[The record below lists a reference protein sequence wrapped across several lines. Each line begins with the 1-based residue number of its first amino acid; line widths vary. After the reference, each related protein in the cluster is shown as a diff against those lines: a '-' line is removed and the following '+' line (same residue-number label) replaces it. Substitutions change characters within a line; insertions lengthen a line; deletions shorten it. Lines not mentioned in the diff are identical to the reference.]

1 MNGKRVMILGAGL
14 FQLPA
19 IRKAV
24 DLGHYVITVNYLPE
38 NVGHKVSHCCVNCST
53 TDREGVARAA
63 RELGVDGVLTFSSDV
78 AVPTVGYVCEQLD
91 LPGVSLAAAE
101 TMTQKHLFRAFLQE
115 HGLPHPKFAIA
126 ENAAELREIS
136 GDLRFPVIFKPVDSS
151 GSRGLTKLD
160 IPDESAIAA
169 AFDYA
174 KSFSRSGVVC
184 VEEFVEGTDISGDG
198 VLCNGSFSFIAITCK
213 HLSGLIVTGH
223 SMPAN
228 ISNEAQVQVIDSLEK
243 CCRALGYTDGPLN
256 FDVIVA
262 AEQIVIIEM
271 SARNGG
277 NGIPS
282 VIDRATGIDVE
293 VASLQQ
299 ALGEEPKVLLE
310 SPTNRGAGSWIFG
323 NARGGL
329 LRNLRGLKAIRA
341 EVAEVFDLYLAVQ
354 PGSPVRPFDH
364 NGNLIGCA
372 LFDCKS
378 EKDYEDITRRIS
390 HALQIWIDPI

>member
-1 MNGKRVMILGAGL
+1 MILGAGL

-24 DLGHYVITVNYLPE
+24 DLGHYVITVDYLPE
-38 NVGHKVSHCCVNCST
+38 NVGHKASHCYVNCST
-53 TDREGVARAA
+53 TDRERVARAA
-63 RELGVDGVLTFSSDV
+63 RDFGVDGVLTFGSDV

-91 LPGVSLAAAE
+91 LPGVSLTAAE

-115 HGLPHPKFAIA
+115 HGLPHPKFVISKS
-126 ENAAELREIS
+126 AAGLREILE
-136 GDLRFPVIFKPVDSS
+136 DLRFPVIFKPVDAS

-160 IPDESAIAA
+160 IPNESEIVA

-174 KSFSRSGVVC
+174 KGFSRSGVVC
-184 VEEFVEGTDISGDG
+184 VEEFVDGTDVSGDG
-198 VLCNGSFSFIAITCK
+198 VLCNGSFSFIAITHK
-213 HLSGLIVTGH
+213 YLSDLIVTGH

-228 ISNEAQVQVIDSLEK
+228 ISNEAQARVIDALEK

-256 FDVIVA
+256 FDVMVSP
-262 AEQIVIIEM
+262 EQIIIIEM

-282 VIDRATGIDVE
+282 VIARATGIDVE
-293 VASLQQ
+293 VASLRL
-299 ALGEEPKVLLE
+299 ALGEEPRMQLDSLAKG
-310 SPTNRGAGSWIFG
+310 GAGSWIFG
-323 NARGGL
+323 NAAGGL
-329 LRNLRGLKAIRA
+329 LGDLRGLEAICTD
-341 EVAEVFDLYLAVQ
+341 VPEVFDLYLAVQ
-354 PGSPVRPFDH
+354 PGSPVKPFDH

-378 EKDYEDITRRIS
+378 SKHYEDITRRIS
-390 HALQIWIDPI
+390 HALQIRIDPIGAGN